1 MRSTGRTRKHERVS
15 PGKQELL
22 LSGQARLALN
32 RACGASIENPISG
45 RGLARHEPW
54 QPRPRDLSRRRRR
67 QLSLKTLDETCSKTG
82 WAVHAYV
89 LMGNHYHALLEI
101 PEANLFDGMKWFLGT
116 CTQRFNSRH
125 RVFGH
130 LFQGRYRALVIDGAQ
145 DGYFQTVSTYI
156 HLNPARAGKLREF
169 LERLGAACD
178 EEPSLK

>member
-1 MRSTGRTRKHERVS
+1 
-15 PGKQELL
+15 
-22 LSGQARLALN
+22 
-32 RACGASIENPISG
+32 
-45 RGLARHEPW
+45 
-54 QPRPRDLSRRRRR
+54 
-67 QLSLKTLDETCSKTG
+67 
-82 WAVHAYV
+82 
-89 LMGNHYHALLEI
+89 MGNHYHALLEI

-169 LERLGAACD
+169 RERLGTACD